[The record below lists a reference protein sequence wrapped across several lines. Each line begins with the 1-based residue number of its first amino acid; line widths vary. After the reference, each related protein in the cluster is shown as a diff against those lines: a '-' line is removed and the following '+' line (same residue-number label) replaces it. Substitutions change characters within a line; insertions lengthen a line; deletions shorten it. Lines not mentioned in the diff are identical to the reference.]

1 MRKLSDED
9 KRMLDSIENAK
20 KDGLS
25 FALYE
30 SSIFLLLF
38 CSFVTLP
45 KGLYVAMFAAGIVLA
60 VLAFVRQTLVSM
72 DKARPVLARPIFRW
86 LVTIQGLI
94 VLTIFLLNM
103 HSLAGIITITV
114 LVIVMVSVLL
124 APVVRRK
131 KG

>member
-1 MRKLSDED
+1 MRKLGDED
-9 KRMLDSIENAK
+9 KGMLDSIENAR

-45 KGLYVAMFAAGIVLA
+45 KVLYVALFAAGIVLA
-60 VLAFVRQTLVSM
+60 LLAFVRQTLVSM
-72 DKARPVLARPIFRW
+72 DKVRPVLARPIFRW

-94 VLTIFLLNM
+94 VLTIFLLKM
-103 HSLAGIITITV
+103 HSLAGIITIIV

-124 APVVRRK
+124 APVVRRRH
-131 KG
+131 